1 MNRMVQSGMAKKQ
14 IRKAIDALP
23 PRAQEELAQFIEY
36 LQYKYSSPEVRLTA
50 LGGLWADIELDITQE
65 DVRTVREQ
73 VGDNLTSR
81 TPIP

>member
-50 LGGLWADIELDITQE
+50 LGGYGPIS
-65 DVRTVREQ
+65 
-73 VGDNLTSR
+73 NLTSPR
-81 TPIP
+81 KTFALSGSKSATI